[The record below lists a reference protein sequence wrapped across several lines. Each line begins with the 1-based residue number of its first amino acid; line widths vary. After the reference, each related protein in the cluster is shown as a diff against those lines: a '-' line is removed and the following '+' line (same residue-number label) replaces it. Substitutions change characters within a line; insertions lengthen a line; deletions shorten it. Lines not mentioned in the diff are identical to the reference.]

1 MSIKHLYKQVESGM
15 WEVGYYDPD
24 GYWQPESEHDNANAA
39 SQRVHYLNA
48 GVSLPIFYAYLQI
61 ELNLVAS
68 GLLRSAGAMAER
80 ERPGHPT
87 ALRASKGSLPQWKQ
101 ELSKI
106 RTPTVLL
113 NGKGIAP
120 RYRAG
125 ESVRGSITKLTRV

>member
-61 ELNLVAS
+61 ELNLWQV
-68 GLLRSAGAMAER
+68 GYYDPRGNGR
-80 ERPGHPT
+80 ERATRGPQ
-87 ALRASKGSLPQWKQ
+87 RARKGSLPQW
-101 ELSKI
+101 
-106 RTPTVLL
+106 
-113 NGKGIAP
+113 
-120 RYRAG
+120 
-125 ESVRGSITKLTRV
+125 